1 MLCRSRCSINLSDW
15 ETICKNWNIQP
26 ICNDIAMEEIEF
38 DAYVPREHITP
49 IANCLHLRVDR
60 VKFEHGNLSYLHC
73 PRDLPFF
80 EIDCKISCNDTDVT
94 DIIAQG
100 ISDEEVSLTM
110 KFYFQIACKGLEA
123 VMCSKFF

>member
-1 MLCRSRCSINLSDW
+1 
-15 ETICKNWNIQP
+15 
-26 ICNDIAMEEIEF
+26 MEEIEF

-100 ISDEEVSLTM
+100 ISDEEVNLTM